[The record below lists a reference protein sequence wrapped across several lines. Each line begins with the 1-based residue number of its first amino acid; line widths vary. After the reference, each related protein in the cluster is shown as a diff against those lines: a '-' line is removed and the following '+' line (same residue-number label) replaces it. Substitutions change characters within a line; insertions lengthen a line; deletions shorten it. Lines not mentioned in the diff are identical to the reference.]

1 MSQGNNQI
9 VVIGASEHNLKNV
22 NLEIPRNTL
31 TVFTGVSGSGK
42 SSLAF
47 DTIFK
52 EGQRRFVESLSAYAR
67 QFLGQSDKPRVEHME
82 GLSPTISVDQKTVN
96 RSSRSTVGT
105 VTEVYDH
112 YRLLFARLGKPHCPE
127 CGTRITSQNPEQ
139 ITDYAYLDG
148 LNEPCIILAPMV
160 QERKGEYRKELEE
173 WAAQGFVRARVDGEI
188 RRLDEEI
195 KLARY
200 EKHTIELVVD
210 RLKITAEE
218 KSRFTESVEK
228 ALQLGDG
235 IAILHYRKRS
245 TENDNEI
252 HHDEDHLF
260 SQLMACPSCQIAL
273 PEMEPRLF
281 SFNAPQGACPTCNGI
296 GQTSIFTEEKL
307 CDSKLSVLD
316 GAIQCF
322 SEKGNLMYTKIDQ
335 RHVNKLMDTFGI
347 SKKSLW
353 KNLSVEHRQ
362 LILYGNTK
370 MKLGVSNIFRFP
382 GMLLKKLE
390 KEQWAGF
397 IPILTFVNRFVKRP
411 LEKFQ
416 HISICPDCNGSRLNK
431 MALAVKFHGRGI
443 SSLSNDSI
451 EASISFF
458 EKIKPTE
465 TEQKIGRDIF
475 REIMDRLNFLND
487 VGVGYLSLDR
497 SASTLSGGEGQRIRL
512 ASQLGAGLQGVL
524 YVLDEPSI
532 GLHQSD
538 NINLIRTLRKLRDR
552 GNTVLVVEH
561 DEETIRSADHL
572 VDIGP
577 TAGMNGGY
585 ITAQGSLKNIIET
598 PESITGQF
606 LSGNEK
612 INIPRKRRPPSNEKI
627 TIHGASYNN
636 LKNIDCEIPL
646 GLFVAV
652 AGVSGSGKSSLIDGI
667 LKKALTNNLMKD
679 SKEKPGDHKKISGL
693 EKIDR
698 VIKID
703 QTPIGRTPR
712 SNPATYTK
720 VLDPIRELFSMTP
733 EAKAR
738 GYKKGRFSFN
748 VKGGR
753 CEDCQGAGLK
763 TIEMQFLSD
772 VQVPCDIC
780 RGKRFNAETLQIF
793 YKNRTIQD
801 VLEMTVKEAESF
813 FSAVPKIHSILQTLL
828 DVGLSYIKLGQ
839 PSTTLSGGE
848 AQRVKISSELRKKAT
863 GNTIYILDEPTTGL
877 HFQDIRLL
885 LSCLNELVDQGNTV
899 LVIEHNLDV
908 LKVADHL
915 IELGPGGGQYGGELV
930 GVGPP
935 EHLADRQT
943 LTGKFLKQIFTE
955 ATNSK
960 SSNGIEKGQ
969 IVGEKLVDF
978 QKSGEI
984 NSIEFRGLED
994 QNIRNLITQR
1004 DILIK
1009 GASKNNLRH
1018 VDVRIPNSKMTV
1030 ITGVS
1035 GSGKTSLAFDTI
1047 FAEGQA
1053 RYLESLSTYARRFLG
1068 RMDKAPV
1075 DTIDGLSP
1083 AIAIN
1088 QKSTGRNPRSTV
1100 ATTTEI
1106 YDYLRLLYARIGK
1119 AHCPKTGKPLIGY
1132 SSSSAAAYCTN
1143 HFDGERVE
1151 LLAPLYLPDSSKI
1164 LLLDHPKHLS
1174 NVIDPLLK
1182 EGFVRININGEPVR
1196 LDEWDEI
1203 STNHKDQ
1210 NGLEFTRD
1218 TTVDLVIDRLLV
1230 SKDDQKRLAEAIE
1243 NAFYRGHGLVKIC
1256 LTDQNGE
1263 TKMLSETPAN
1273 VESDF
1278 FQLEELTPRMFSFN
1292 SHLGACPTCD
1302 GLGGWSDTN
1311 ESLCSDCDGERLK
1324 PEFRSVTI
1332 NDLNI
1337 SKFCQ
1342 FSITEA
1348 RMQIENWEFT
1358 ENQQKVAEQALGE
1371 IISRLKFMEDVGLD
1385 YLTLD
1390 QKTATLSGGEAQ
1402 RIRLASQIGSGLV
1415 GVMYVLDEPTI
1426 GLHARDTDRL
1436 IKTLKQMRDRGN
1448 SVIMVEHDLDTIRQ
1462 ADHLIDIGPGAGHY
1476 GGRVSAFGSP
1486 SEIASKKET
1495 LTGQYLSGEKFIS
1508 IPEKCRPLK
1517 QDYSLNVNG
1526 AAANNLKKLDVMF
1539 PLGVFTV
1546 VTGVSGS
1553 GKSSLVVDVLQRAL
1567 EKELNGKQVKPGEH
1581 KNIAGIEKIESVM
1594 VINQDPIGRT
1604 PRSNPATYS
1613 KVMDPIRDLFAS
1625 MPEAQERG
1633 YKKGRFSFNAKEGR
1647 CSTCEGQ
1654 GFHLIEMHFLSDV
1667 WVKCDQCK
1675 GKRYNRETLAVRY
1688 KGFTIAD
1695 VLEMEIS
1702 KGAEI
1707 FSSQPRIKRIL
1718 KTMEEVGLGYMKL
1731 GQAGNTLSGGEAQR
1745 LKLSTELARRSRGE
1759 TLYILDEPTTGL
1771 HVDDVARLLNVL
1783 HRLVDQGH
1791 SVLVIEHNLEVIKTA
1806 DWVIDLGPEGGERG
1820 GQIIYQGIP
1829 KNCISKPESY
1839 TGKFLEPSF
1848 NNSAESRVLM
1858 SKLN

>member
-1 MSQGNNQI
+1 MSQEKTDQI

-22 NLEIPRNTL
+22 SLEIPRNTL

-67 QFLGQSDKPRVEHME
+67 QFLGQSDKPRVEHVE

-139 ITDYAYLDG
+139 ITDFAYLDG
-148 LNEPCIILAPMV
+148 LNELCLILAPMV

-173 WAAQGFVRARVDGEI
+173 WAAQGFVRARVDGEVK
-188 RRLDEEI
+188 RLDEEI
-195 KLARY
+195 SLARY

-210 RLKITAEE
+210 RLKITPEE

-228 ALQLGDG
+228 ALLLGNG
-235 IAILHYRKRS
+235 MAILHYRKRS

-252 HHDEDHLF
+252 HQEEDHLF

-296 GQTSIFTEEKL
+296 GQTSTFTEEKL
-307 CDSKLSVLD
+307 CNSRLSVLD

-322 SEKGNLMYTKIDQ
+322 TEKGNLLYTRIDQ
-335 RHVNKLMDTFGI
+335 RHVRKMLGTFGI
-347 SKKSLW
+347 SEKSLW
-353 KNLSVEHRQ
+353 KNLPVEQRQ

-382 GMLLKKLE
+382 GMLLKKLDQG
-390 KEQWAGF
+390 QWAGF
-397 IPILTFVNRFVKRP
+397 IPILKFVNRFVKGP

-416 HISICPDCNGSRLNK
+416 HISICPDCTGKRLKK
-431 MALAVKFHGRGI
+431 MALAVKFHGRNI
-443 SSLSNDSI
+443 SSLSSDSI

-458 EKIKPTE
+458 EQIKLTE

-487 VGVGYLSLDR
+487 VGVGYLTLGR

-538 NINLIRTLRKLRDR
+538 NINLLRTLKKLRDR

-577 TAGMNGGY
+577 TAGKDGGH
-585 ITAQGSLKNIIET
+585 ITAQGSLKDIIET

-606 LSGNEK
+606 LSGNEN
-612 INIPRKRRPPSNEKI
+612 INIPGMRRHPSGEKI

-646 GLFVAV
+646 GLFVAI

-667 LKKALTNNLMKD
+667 LKKALISYLNPD

-693 EKIDR
+693 EKVDR

-772 VQVPCDIC
+772 VQIPCDSC
-780 RGKRFNAETLQIF
+780 RGKRFNSETLQIF

-801 VLEMTVKEAESF
+801 VLEMTVKEPQSF
-813 FSAVPKIHSILQTLL
+813 FSAVPKIHAILQTLL
-828 DVGLSYIKLGQ
+828 DVGLGYIKLGQ

-877 HFQDIRLL
+877 HFKDIRLL

-930 GVGPP
+930 CEGTP
-935 EHLADRQT
+935 EHLADKQT
-943 LTGKFLKQIFTE
+943 LTGKFLKQRLCE
-955 ATNSK
+955 DENSK
-960 SSNGIEKGQ
+960 SSNGIEEGKV
-969 IVGEKLVDF
+969 VGEKSVKFHRLEELKSLELNGGDQ
-978 QKSGEI
+978 QK
-984 NSIEFRGLED
+984 N
-994 QNIRNLITQR
+994 RNLITQR

-1018 VDVRIPNSKMTV
+1018 IDVRIPNSKMTV

-1088 QKSTGRNPRSTV
+1088 QKATGRNPRSTV

-1132 SSSSAAAYCTN
+1132 SPSSAASYCTE

-1151 LLAPLYLPDSSKI
+1151 LLAPLYLPGSSKI
-1164 LLLDHPKHLS
+1164 FLLDHPKHLS
-1174 NVIDPLLK
+1174 NVIDSLVQ
-1182 EGFVRININGEPVR
+1182 EGFVRLNINGKSIR
-1196 LDEWDEI
+1196 LDEWEEI
-1203 STNHKDQ
+1203 ITNQDVQ
-1210 NGLEFTRD
+1210 DGLEFTRN

-1230 SKDDQKRLAEAIE
+1230 SRDDQKRLAEAIE
-1243 NAFYRGHGLVKIC
+1243 NAFHRGHGLVKIC
-1256 LTDQNGE
+1256 ITDRNCE
-1263 TKMLSETPAN
+1263 TEILSETPAN

-1302 GLGGWSDTN
+1302 GLGVVSDIN
-1311 ESLCSDCDGERLK
+1311 EAPCSDCDGERLK

-1332 NDLNI
+1332 HDLNI

-1342 FSITEA
+1342 LSITEA
-1348 RMQIENWEFT
+1348 RRQIENWIFT
-1358 ENQQKVAEQALGE
+1358 ENQHTVAEQALGE
-1371 IISRLKFMEDVGLD
+1371 IITRLKFMENVGLD

-1390 QKTATLSGGEAQ
+1390 QKTSTLSGGEAQ

-1426 GLHARDTDRL
+1426 GLHPRDTGRL
-1436 IKTLKQMRDRGN
+1436 IKTLKQLRDRGN

-1476 GGRVSAFGSP
+1476 GGRISAFGSP
-1486 SEIASKKET
+1486 SEIAAKKDT
-1495 LTGQYLSGEKFIS
+1495 LTGQYLSGKKSIS
-1508 IPEKCRPLK
+1508 VPERCRPLK
-1517 QDYSLNVNG
+1517 PNYALSVCG
-1526 AAANNLKKLDVMF
+1526 AAANNLKKLDVRF

-1553 GKSSLVVDVLQRAL
+1553 GKSSLVVDVLQRTL

-1581 KNIAGIEKIESVM
+1581 KSISGIEQLESMM

-1613 KVMDPIRDLFAS
+1613 KVLEPIRNLFCS
-1625 MPEAQERG
+1625 MPEARERG
-1633 YKKGRFSFNAKEGR
+1633 YKKGRFSFNAKQGR
-1647 CSTCEGQ
+1647 CPTCEGQ

-1688 KGFTIAD
+1688 KGYSIAD

-1702 KGAEI
+1702 KAAEV

-1718 KTMEEVGLGYMKL
+1718 KTMDEVGLGYMKL

-1745 LKLSTELARRSRGE
+1745 LKLSTELARRSRGP
-1759 TLYILDEPTTGL
+1759 TIYILDEPTTGL
-1771 HVDDVARLLNVL
+1771 HVDDVARLLKVL

-1806 DWVIDLGPEGGERG
+1806 DWVIDLGPEGGDRG
-1820 GQIIYQGIP
+1820 GRIVYQGIP
-1829 KNCISKPESY
+1829 QNCISKPESY
-1839 TGKFLEPSF
+1839 TGKYLESAF
-1848 NNSAESRVLM
+1848 NITGESIALM
-1858 SKLN
+1858 SN

>member
-148 LNEPCIILAPMV
+148 LNEPCLILAPMV

-307 CDSKLSVLD
+307 CDSNLSVLD

-497 SASTLSGGEGQRIRL
+497 SASSLSGGEGQRIRL

-679 SKEKPGDHKKISGL
+679 IKEKPGNHKKISGL

-885 LSCLNELVDQGNTV
+885 LSCLNELVDLGNTV

-908 LKVADHL
+908 LKVADYL

-943 LTGKFLKQIFTE
+943 LTGKFLKQI
-955 ATNSK
+955 
-960 SSNGIEKGQ
+960 
-969 IVGEKLVDF
+969 
-978 QKSGEI
+978 QKAAMAS
-984 NSIEFRGLED
+984 RED
-994 QNIRNLITQR
+994 
-1004 DILIK
+1004 
-1009 GASKNNLRH
+1009 RH
-1018 VDVRIPNSKMTV
+1018 
-1030 ITGVS
+1030 
-1035 GSGKTSLAFDTI
+1035 
-1047 FAEGQA
+1047 
-1053 RYLESLSTYARRFLG
+1053 
-1068 RMDKAPV
+1068 
-1075 DTIDGLSP
+1075 
-1083 AIAIN
+1083 
-1088 QKSTGRNPRSTV
+1088 
-1100 ATTTEI
+1100 
-1106 YDYLRLLYARIGK
+1106 
-1119 AHCPKTGKPLIGY
+1119 
-1132 SSSSAAAYCTN
+1132 
-1143 HFDGERVE
+1143 
-1151 LLAPLYLPDSSKI
+1151 
-1164 LLLDHPKHLS
+1164 
-1174 NVIDPLLK
+1174 
-1182 EGFVRININGEPVR
+1182 
-1196 LDEWDEI
+1196 
-1203 STNHKDQ
+1203 
-1210 NGLEFTRD
+1210 
-1218 TTVDLVIDRLLV
+1218 
-1230 SKDDQKRLAEAIE
+1230 
-1243 NAFYRGHGLVKIC
+1243 
-1256 LTDQNGE
+1256 
-1263 TKMLSETPAN
+1263 
-1273 VESDF
+1273 
-1278 FQLEELTPRMFSFN
+1278 
-1292 SHLGACPTCD
+1292 
-1302 GLGGWSDTN
+1302 
-1311 ESLCSDCDGERLK
+1311 
-1324 PEFRSVTI
+1324 
-1332 NDLNI
+1332 
-1337 SKFCQ
+1337 
-1342 FSITEA
+1342 
-1348 RMQIENWEFT
+1348 
-1358 ENQQKVAEQALGE
+1358 
-1371 IISRLKFMEDVGLD
+1371 
-1385 YLTLD
+1385 
-1390 QKTATLSGGEAQ
+1390 
-1402 RIRLASQIGSGLV
+1402 
-1415 GVMYVLDEPTI
+1415 
-1426 GLHARDTDRL
+1426 
-1436 IKTLKQMRDRGN
+1436 
-1448 SVIMVEHDLDTIRQ
+1448 
-1462 ADHLIDIGPGAGHY
+1462 
-1476 GGRVSAFGSP
+1476 
-1486 SEIASKKET
+1486 
-1495 LTGQYLSGEKFIS
+1495 
-1508 IPEKCRPLK
+1508 
-1517 QDYSLNVNG
+1517 
-1526 AAANNLKKLDVMF
+1526 
-1539 PLGVFTV
+1539 
-1546 VTGVSGS
+1546 
-1553 GKSSLVVDVLQRAL
+1553 
-1567 EKELNGKQVKPGEH
+1567 
-1581 KNIAGIEKIESVM
+1581 
-1594 VINQDPIGRT
+1594 
-1604 PRSNPATYS
+1604 
-1613 KVMDPIRDLFAS
+1613 
-1625 MPEAQERG
+1625 
-1633 YKKGRFSFNAKEGR
+1633 
-1647 CSTCEGQ
+1647 
-1654 GFHLIEMHFLSDV
+1654 
-1667 WVKCDQCK
+1667 
-1675 GKRYNRETLAVRY
+1675 
-1688 KGFTIAD
+1688 
-1695 VLEMEIS
+1695 
-1702 KGAEI
+1702 
-1707 FSSQPRIKRIL
+1707 
-1718 KTMEEVGLGYMKL
+1718 
-1731 GQAGNTLSGGEAQR
+1731 
-1745 LKLSTELARRSRGE
+1745 
-1759 TLYILDEPTTGL
+1759 
-1771 HVDDVARLLNVL
+1771 
-1783 HRLVDQGH
+1783 
-1791 SVLVIEHNLEVIKTA
+1791 
-1806 DWVIDLGPEGGERG
+1806 
-1820 GQIIYQGIP
+1820 
-1829 KNCISKPESY
+1829 
-1839 TGKFLEPSF
+1839 
-1848 NNSAESRVLM
+1848 
-1858 SKLN
+1858 

>member
-1 MSQGNNQI
+1 MSQGKDQI

-67 QFLGQSDKPRVEHME
+67 QFLGQSDKPRVEHIE

-148 LNEPCIILAPMV
+148 LNEHCLILAPMV

-173 WAAQGFVRARVDGEI
+173 WASQGFIRARVDGEI
-188 RRLDEEI
+188 RRLDEDI

-210 RLKITAEE
+210 RLKINAEE

-228 ALQLGDG
+228 ALELGDG
-235 IAILHYRKRS
+235 MAILHYRKRS
-245 TENDNEI
+245 AENDNEI
-252 HHDEDHLF
+252 HLEGDHLF

-281 SFNAPQGACPTCNGI
+281 SFNAPQGACSTCNGI
-296 GQTSIFTEEKL
+296 GQTSTFTEEKL
-307 CDSKLSVLD
+307 CDPKLSVLD
-316 GAIQCF
+316 GAIQSF

-347 SKKSLW
+347 CKKSPW

-382 GMLLKKLE
+382 GMLLKKLD
-390 KEQWAGF
+390 KGQWAGF
-397 IPILTFVNRFVKRP
+397 IPIMTFVNRFVKRP
-411 LEKFQ
+411 MEKFQ
-416 HISICPDCNGSRLNK
+416 RISVCPDCNGSRLNK
-431 MALAVKFHGRGI
+431 MALAVKFHGRDI
-443 SSLSNDSI
+443 STLSGDSI
-451 EASISFF
+451 EASIRFF
-458 EKIKPTE
+458 EKIKPTK
-465 TEQKIGRDIF
+465 TEQEIGRDIF
-475 REIMDRLNFLND
+475 REIMDRLIFLND

-497 SASTLSGGEGQRIRL
+497 SASSLSGGEGQRIRL

-612 INIPRKRRPPSNEKI
+612 ITIPELRRPPSNEKI

-636 LKNIDCEIPL
+636 LKNFDCDIPL

-667 LKKALTNNLMKD
+667 LKKALTNKLIKD
-679 SKEKPGDHKKISGL
+679 SKEKPGDHKDISGL
-693 EKIDR
+693 DKIDR

-703 QTPIGRTPR
+703 QSPIGRTPR

-793 YKNRTIQD
+793 YKNHTIQD
-801 VLEMTVKEAESF
+801 VLEMTVNEAEIF
-813 FSAVPKIHSILQTLL
+813 FSAVPKIHSILKTLQ
-828 DVGLSYIKLGQ
+828 DVGLGYIKLGQ

-885 LSCLNELVDQGNTV
+885 LSCLNELVDLGNTV

-930 GVGPP
+930 CEGPP
-935 EHLADRQT
+935 EHLAERDT
-943 LTGKFLKQIFTE
+943 LTGKFLKQIFAE
-955 ATNSK
+955 VVNSK
-960 SSNGIEKGQ
+960 SGDGIEKRQVLGK
-969 IVGEKLVDF
+969 KLVNF
-978 QKSGEI
+978 KRSGEQKSL
-984 NSIEFRGLED
+984 EFRGLED

-1018 VDVRIPNSKMTV
+1018 VDVLIPNSKITV

-1119 AHCPKTGKPLIGY
+1119 AHCPKTGKPLIGF
-1132 SSSSAAAYCTN
+1132 SSSSAAAYCTK

-1151 LLAPLYLPDSSKI
+1151 LLAPLYLPGSSKI
-1164 LLLDHPKHLS
+1164 LLLDHPKQLS
-1174 NVIDPLLK
+1174 NVVDPLVK
-1182 EGFVRININGEPVR
+1182 EGFVRININGESFR
-1196 LDEWDEI
+1196 LDEWDNI
-1203 STNHKDQ
+1203 PKKNKDQ
-1210 NGLEFTRD
+1210 NGLEFTCE

-1230 SKDDQKRLAEAIE
+1230 SINDQKRLAEAIE
-1243 NAFYRGHGLVKIC
+1243 NAFHRGHGLVKIC

-1263 TKMLSETPAN
+1263 TKILSETPAN

-1278 FQLEELTPRMFSFN
+1278 FQVEELTPRMFSFN

-1311 ESLCSDCDGERLK
+1311 ESLCSDCNGERLK
-1324 PEFRSVTI
+1324 PEFRYVTI

-1348 RMQIENWEFT
+1348 RKLIENWEFT

-1476 GGRVSAFGSP
+1476 GGRISAFGSP

-1495 LTGQYLSGEKFIS
+1495 LTGQYLSGKKSIS
-1508 IPEKCRPLK
+1508 IPKKCRPFK

-1526 AAANNLKKLDVMF
+1526 ATANNLKKLDVKF

-1553 GKSSLVVDVLQRAL
+1553 GKSSLVVDVLQRSL

-1581 KNIAGIEKIESVM
+1581 KSIVGIEKIESMM

-1613 KVMDPIRDLFAS
+1613 KVMDPIRDVFSA
-1625 MPEAQERG
+1625 MPEARERG

-1647 CSTCEGQ
+1647 CPTCDGQ

-1675 GKRYNRETLAVRY
+1675 GKRYNRETLSVRY
-1688 KGFTIAD
+1688 KGFSISD

-1702 KGAEI
+1702 KAVEI

-1745 LKLSTELARRSRGE
+1745 LKLSTELARRSRGT

-1771 HVDDVARLLNVL
+1771 HIDDVARLLKVL
-1783 HRLVDQGH
+1783 HSLVDQGH

-1806 DWVIDLGPEGGERG
+1806 DWVIDLGPEGGDRG
-1820 GQIIYQGIP
+1820 GRIVYQGIP
-1829 KNCISKPESY
+1829 KNCISKPESH

-1848 NNSAESRVLM
+1848 NCTARDNHL
-1858 SKLN
+1858 

>member
-1 MSQGNNQI
+1 MSQGKDQI

-67 QFLGQSDKPRVEHME
+67 QFLGQSDKPRLEHME

-148 LNEPCIILAPMV
+148 LNEHCLILAPMV

-173 WAAQGFVRARVDGEI
+173 WASQGFIRARVDGEI
-188 RRLDEEI
+188 RRLDEDI

-210 RLKITAEE
+210 RLKINAEE

-228 ALQLGDG
+228 ALELGDG
-235 IAILHYRKRS
+235 MAILHYRKRNA
-245 TENDNEI
+245 ENDNEI
-252 HHDEDHLF
+252 HLEGDHLF

-281 SFNAPQGACPTCNGI
+281 SFNAPQGACSTCNGI
-296 GQTSIFTEEKL
+296 GQTSTFTEEKL
-307 CDSKLSVLD
+307 CDPKLSVLN
-316 GAIQCF
+316 GAIQSF

-347 SKKSLW
+347 CKKSPW

-382 GMLLKKLE
+382 GMLLKKLD
-390 KEQWAGF
+390 KGQWAGF
-397 IPILTFVNRFVKRP
+397 IPIMTFVNRFVKRP
-411 LEKFQ
+411 MEKFQ
-416 HISICPDCNGSRLNK
+416 RISVCPECNGSRLNK
-431 MALAVKFHGRGI
+431 MALAVKFHGRDI
-443 SSLSNDSI
+443 STLSGDSI
-451 EASISFF
+451 EASIRFF
-458 EKIKPTE
+458 EKIKPTK
-465 TEQKIGRDIF
+465 TEQEIGRDIF
-475 REIMDRLNFLND
+475 REIMDRLIFLND

-497 SASTLSGGEGQRIRL
+497 SASSLSGGEGQRIRL

-612 INIPRKRRPPSNEKI
+612 ITIPELRRPPSNEKI

-636 LKNIDCEIPL
+636 LKNFDCDIPL

-667 LKKALTNNLMKD
+667 LKKALTNKLIKD
-679 SKEKPGDHKKISGL
+679 SKEKPGDHKDISGL

-703 QTPIGRTPR
+703 QSPIGRTPR

-753 CEDCQGAGLK
+753 CENCQGAGLK

-793 YKNRTIQD
+793 YKNHTIQD
-801 VLEMTVKEAESF
+801 VLEMTVNEAEIF
-813 FSAVPKIHSILQTLL
+813 FSAVPKIHLILKTLQ
-828 DVGLSYIKLGQ
+828 DVGLGYIKLGQ

-885 LSCLNELVDQGNTV
+885 LSCLNELVDLGNTV

-930 GVGPP
+930 CEGPP
-935 EHLADRQT
+935 EHLAERET
-943 LTGKFLKQIFTE
+943 LTGKFLKQIFAE
-955 ATNSK
+955 VANSK
-960 SSNGIEKGQ
+960 SWDGIEKRQVLGK
-969 IVGEKLVDF
+969 KLVNF
-978 QKSGEI
+978 KRSGEQKSL
-984 NSIEFRGLED
+984 EFRGLED

-1018 VDVRIPNSKMTV
+1018 VDVRIPNSKITV

-1119 AHCPKTGKPLIGY
+1119 AHCPKTGKPLIGF
-1132 SSSSAAAYCTN
+1132 SSSSAAAYCTK

-1151 LLAPLYLPDSSKI
+1151 LLAPLYLPGSSKI
-1164 LLLDHPKHLS
+1164 LLLDHPKQLS
-1174 NVIDPLLK
+1174 NVVDPLLK
-1182 EGFVRININGEPVR
+1182 EGFVRININGKSFR
-1196 LDEWDEI
+1196 LDEWDNI
-1203 STNHKDQ
+1203 PTKNKDQ
-1210 NGLEFTRD
+1210 NGLEFTGE

-1230 SKDDQKRLAEAIE
+1230 SINDQKRLAEAIE
-1243 NAFYRGHGLVKIC
+1243 NAFHRGHGLVKIC

-1263 TKMLSETPAN
+1263 TKILSETPAN

-1311 ESLCSDCDGERLK
+1311 ESLCSDCNGERLK
-1324 PEFRSVTI
+1324 PEFRYVTI

-1337 SKFCQ
+1337 SKLCQ

-1348 RMQIENWEFT
+1348 RKLIENWEFT

-1390 QKTATLSGGEAQ
+1390 QKTVTLSGGEAQ

-1476 GGRVSAFGSP
+1476 GGRISAFGSP

-1495 LTGQYLSGEKFIS
+1495 LTGQYLSGKKSIS
-1508 IPEKCRPLK
+1508 IPKKCRPFK

-1526 AAANNLKKLDVMF
+1526 ATANNLKKLDVKF

-1553 GKSSLVVDVLQRAL
+1553 GKSSLVVDVLQRSL

-1581 KNIAGIEKIESVM
+1581 KSIVGIEKIESMM

-1613 KVMDPIRDLFAS
+1613 KVMDPIRDIFSA
-1625 MPEAQERG
+1625 MPEARERG

-1647 CSTCEGQ
+1647 CPTCDGQ

-1675 GKRYNRETLAVRY
+1675 GKRYNRETLSVRY
-1688 KGFTIAD
+1688 KGFSISD

-1702 KGAEI
+1702 KALEI

-1745 LKLSTELARRSRGE
+1745 LKLSTELARRSRGT

-1771 HVDDVARLLNVL
+1771 HIDDVARLLKVL
-1783 HRLVDQGH
+1783 HSLVDQGH

-1806 DWVIDLGPEGGERG
+1806 DWVIDLGPEGGDRG
-1820 GQIIYQGIP
+1820 GRIVYQGIP
-1829 KNCISKPESY
+1829 KNCISKPESH

-1848 NNSAESRVLM
+1848 NFTA
-1858 SKLN
+1858 